1 MRTITIELDGGALVA
16 DIYDAAVPSDQPPV
30 LLIHGWGGSGRYW
43 QSTVERL
50 RDRFTLV
57 VPDLPGVGRALPVR
71 RPFDMP
77 AQAAALEALL
87 ARLRIERAHVVGH
100 SMGGGIALLLAA
112 RRPELIDRLALTAIS
127 LFRSE
132 RERAFFRRI
141 TEVAGVMMRLRAN
154 WMADLP
160 FLTRQFAAR
169 FFYSLPA
176 DPSVL
181 RDGFLDYLQMD
192 RATALASARSAASPA
207 IEAAARH
214 VAAPTLLVAARQDQV
229 MPPENVP
236 FTLAAIAGSR
246 VRWIERCGHLPMI
259 EHPDEYAAI
268 LREFLLSPMAVL
280 QSIELAAR

>member
-1 MRTITIELDGGALVA
+1 
-16 DIYDAAVPSDQPPV
+16 V

-77 AQAAALEALL
+77 AHAAALEALL
-87 ARLRIERAHVVGH
+87 VHLRIERAHVVGH

-132 RERAFFRRI
+132 RERAFFRQI
-141 TEVAGVMMRLRAN
+141 TAVAGAMMRLRAA

-160 FLTRQFAAR
+160 FLTRQFATR
-169 FFYSLPA
+169 FFYRVPA
-176 DPSVL
+176 DPRLL
-181 RDGFLDYLQMD
+181 REGFLDYLQMD
-192 RATALASARSAASPA
+192 HATALASARSAASPA
-207 IEAAARH
+207 IEAAARR
-214 VAAPTLLVAARQDQV
+214 VTAPTLLVAARQDQV
-229 MPPENVP
+229 MPPANVP
-236 FTLAAIAGSR
+236 YTLAAIAGSQ
-246 VRWIERCGHLPMI
+246 VRWIERCGHLPMV

-268 LREFLLSPMAVL
+268 LREFLLAPAAVVQAEPL
-280 QSIELAAR
+280 RAH